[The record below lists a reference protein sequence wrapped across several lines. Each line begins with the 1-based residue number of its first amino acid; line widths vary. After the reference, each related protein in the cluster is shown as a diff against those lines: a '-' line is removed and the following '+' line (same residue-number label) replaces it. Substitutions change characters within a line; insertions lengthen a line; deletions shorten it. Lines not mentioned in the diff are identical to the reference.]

1 MEVES
6 AHIPHF
12 EIRTLMEVGFLVG
25 SFALA
30 MGCMACSLNGYKCKC
45 KCGDGCCSRLLV
57 WNCWRKLVRNSDDEE
72 DEESF
77 IDDVDSTRPAP
88 HVFESL
94 NELVF
99 FEAQD
104 EEQGVLAASSE
115 ENSGYLI
122 PTSMDNIFP
131 DILGTGEEGDP
142 EANNDLREPL
152 L

>member
-1 MEVES
+1 MDVES

-45 KCGDGCCSRLLV
+45 GEGCCSRLMV
-57 WNCWRKLVRNSDDEE
+57 WNCWRKLVRSSEDDDE
-72 DEESF
+72 EESF
-77 IDDVDSTRPAP
+77 IDDADSRSPAP

-99 FEAQD
+99 FEANQD
-104 EEQGVLAASSE
+104 EEAGVLANSSE

-131 DILGTGEEGDP
+131 DILGKGDEGDP
-142 EANNDLREPL
+142 EANEDLREPL